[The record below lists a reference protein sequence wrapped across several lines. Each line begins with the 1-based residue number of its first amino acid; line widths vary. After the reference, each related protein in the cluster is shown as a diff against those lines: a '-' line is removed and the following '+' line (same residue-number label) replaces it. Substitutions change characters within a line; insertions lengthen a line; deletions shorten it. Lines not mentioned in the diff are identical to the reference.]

1 MGSVRW
7 WVERRLIQIRGVSRV
22 LGGPHFAVLG
32 ILRNS
37 RMDLFEQDQRDD

>member
-7 WVERRLIQIRGVSRV
+7 RIERRLIQIRGISRV
-22 LGGPHFAVLG
+22 LGGPHFAVLV

-37 RMDLFEQDQRDD
+37 RMDLSEQDQRDG

>member
-7 WVERRLIQIRGVSRV
+7 RVERRLIQIRGVSRV